1 MWFDA
6 FILKYFGH
14 QGGRL
19 LEVVFFS
26 SCIYVLNSSLGKTD
40 TALSR
45 LFVVLLEMALIVSGF
60 RERKF
65 MFHVLFLGVKLTAV
79 VFLESFQYF
88 WCKIRPNWRICN
100 P

>member
-1 MWFDA
+1 MVRRFHIKIYWPSGWAIIRGCF
-6 FILKYFGH
+6 Y
-14 QGGRL
+14 
-19 LEVVFFS
+19 S

-60 RERKF
+60 RERKL

-79 VFLESFQYF
+79 VFFRVISVFLV
-88 WCKIRPNWRICN
+88 
-100 P
+100 